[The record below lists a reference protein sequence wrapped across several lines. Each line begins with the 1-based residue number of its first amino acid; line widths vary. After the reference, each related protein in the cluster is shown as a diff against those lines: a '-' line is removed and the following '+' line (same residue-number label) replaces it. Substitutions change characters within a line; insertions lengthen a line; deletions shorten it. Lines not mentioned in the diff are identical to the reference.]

1 MRQISGRTRLPRAA
15 VLAAALATTAL
26 LATAC
31 GRGGS
36 SGATGASAD
45 QTAYQKAIAYAQC
58 MRSHREVGFPDP
70 DSQGDFD
77 IPASIDAGSP
87 QYLAANRACAHLDPV
102 APLTA
107 PQQRQLTVDA
117 LRFAA
122 CIRTH
127 GIPNFPDPV
136 VTAHGMKIN
145 GIGPAPSAPQLA
157 AAQQACRKFLPGGG
171 S

>member
-1 MRQISGRTRLPRAA
+1 MREISGLPGVRVSRAQAVLAA
-15 VLAAALATTAL
+15 VLAATAL

-31 GRGGS
+31 GHGGS
-36 SGATGASAD
+36 TGAGAD

-58 MRSHREVGFPDP
+58 MRSHGELSFPDP

-87 QYLAANRACAHLDPV
+87 RYLTANRACAHLDPI

-127 GIPNFPDPV
+127 GVPNFPDPV
-136 VTAHGMKIN
+136 ITAHGMKIN
-145 GIGPAPSAPQLA
+145 GSGPAPSAPQLA
-157 AAQQACRKFLPGGG
+157 AAQRACRKYLPGGG